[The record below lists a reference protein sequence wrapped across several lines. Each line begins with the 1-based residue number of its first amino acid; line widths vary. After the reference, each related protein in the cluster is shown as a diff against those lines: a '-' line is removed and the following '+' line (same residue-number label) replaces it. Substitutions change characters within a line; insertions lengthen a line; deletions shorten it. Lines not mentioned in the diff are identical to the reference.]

1 MQKLNN
7 RIKEATNPILCHL
20 MVVLCWGSKL
30 GHLPLCP
37 LFNRQSDVSFHPQ
50 GSKHMMVVRLQTITN
65 KLAFIQYRNQ
75 SRIIF

>member
-1 MQKLNN
+1 MSFDGGALLG
-7 RIKEATNPILCHL
+7 IKTRSPA
-20 MVVLCWGSKL
+20 S
-30 GHLPLCP
+30 CP